1 MFKTSSG
8 GAKYD
13 EHPYIQ
19 THSEKEAVPGARK
32 PGKVSGSLTSCVRIA
47 CLRRHRKLESVEVEY
62 SRTSLVILIH
72 IYNQEPQI

>member
-32 PGKVSGSLTSCVRIA
+32 PGKVLGSLTSCVRISR
-47 CLRRHRKLESVEVEY
+47 LRRHRKLESVEVEY